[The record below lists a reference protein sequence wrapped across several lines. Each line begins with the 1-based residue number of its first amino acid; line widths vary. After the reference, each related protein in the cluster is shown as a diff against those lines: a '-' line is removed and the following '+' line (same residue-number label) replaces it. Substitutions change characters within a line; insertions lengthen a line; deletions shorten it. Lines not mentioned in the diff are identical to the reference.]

1 MTNVASAS
9 IENVMREPRR
19 GLKRTHCERGSTVVE
34 FAFVTMLV
42 LFPLIF
48 GIVDFARAAY
58 AYHFVSSAA
67 RQATRWS
74 SVRGSDCANSLPAPC
89 QATSGAGGTVDVFV
103 RNISPAGLYV
113 DGNAFSGPAGCLLV
127 TTTWPGA
134 PSGTSDSAACNG
146 GAGSNSA
153 GCAVS
158 VQVQYTFGFDLP
170 FLPQAVINMSSA
182 SQMVVSQ

>member
-1 MTNVASAS
+1 MANILFASTDGAIQKS
-9 IENVMREPRR
+9 HSH
-19 GLKRTHCERGSTVVE
+19 RTRIHCECGSTVVE
-34 FAFVTMLV
+34 FAFVTMLI

-48 GIVDFARAAY
+48 GVIDFARAAY
-58 AYHFVSSAA
+58 AYHFVSLAA
-67 RQATRWS
+67 REATRWS

-89 QATSGAGGTVDVFV
+89 EATSGAGGTVDTYV
-103 RNISPAGLYV
+103 RTISPAGLYV
-113 DGNAFSGPAGCLLV
+113 DSNACSGTAGCLLV

-134 PSGTSDSAACNG
+134 PAGTNDSAACGG